1 MARGRTRGSPRA
13 DDGRVVGSFQRPP
26 ACRTA
31 SIWRL
36 RRSGNLAVSNRKMRL
51 TAKLASRERAAA
63 RAAARKPV
71 PWVCDYSVGDQVG
84 TEDGGWFEVIEVIP
98 ADRDG
103 GDHHVVIRSVG
114 EGPAMRRLVRER
126 GVLIDGGQDRWARR
140 LPREDACAG

>member
-1 MARGRTRGSPRA
+1 
-13 DDGRVVGSFQRPP
+13 
-26 ACRTA
+26 
-31 SIWRL
+31 
-36 RRSGNLAVSNRKMRL
+36 MRL